1 MTTLLG
7 PLDHDQR
14 PYFVTVI
21 DEQHEPLL
29 MLGWT
34 PHEGK
39 GSIGEGIAWQADGVD
54 SNVIIGQP
62 VTRPS
67 NRLLQDAFAPALAIE
82 PRSQAR
88 RRGTE
93 PSK

>member
-39 GSIGEGIAWQADGVD
+39 GSIGEESPGRPTA
-54 SNVIIGQP
+54 S
-62 VTRPS
+62 TR
-67 NRLLQDAFAPALAIE
+67 
-82 PRSQAR
+82 
-88 RRGTE
+88 T
-93 PSK
+93 